1 MLLQNEN
8 KIIKKTKPVEIPNF
22 KPTEIPNL
30 KPVKVITKTLPI
42 NIINNI
48 YEYDVDSLTDQNNL
62 DDNSSLYKLDF
73 NIFDPSKFSPPN
85 EWTTRLK
92 NRIRSYNDE
101 LYMMNI

>member
-1 MLLQNEN
+1 M
-8 KIIKKTKPVEIPNF
+8 
-22 KPTEIPNL
+22 
-30 KPVKVITKTLPI
+30 
-42 NIINNI
+42 
-48 YEYDVDSLTDQNNL
+48 TDG
-62 DDNSSLYKLDF
+62 SSHGFLNWLLYKLDF

>member
-8 KIIKKTKPVEIPNF
+8 KNIKKTKPVEIPN
-22 KPTEIPNL
+22 L
-30 KPVKVITKTLPI
+30 KSVKVISKALPI

-48 YEYDVDSLTDQNNL
+48 YEYDGNSLTEQNNL
-62 DDNSSLYKLDF
+62 DNKSSLYKLDF

-92 NRIRSYNDE
+92 NRIKSYNDD
-101 LYMMNI
+101 LHMNYFIENK